1 MTPPPCNFDAEFIE
15 RRLRE
20 HREWQERQAR
30 ELEAAIV
37 SEVYVSIVLAV
48 DAQEK
53 ECDFDA

>member
-1 MTPPPCNFDAEFIE
+1 MTPPQQFNAEFIE

-20 HREWQERQAR
+20 HRDWQERQAG

-37 SEVYVSIVLAV
+37 SEVYVAVVLAI
-48 DAQEK
+48 DAQES